1 MKLFKPEHKDSQ
13 QDNMWCCADDSEVSV
28 ADREIQKQLNRAGRE
43 QKHLIKIL
51 LLGAGESGKSTVAK
65 QFRLIHEDNFNDEER
80 IFYTSI
86 IHSNIYSSIKSM
98 VTAGSKLGI
107 EIEDEKCRVISDALI
122 EGSYE
127 WDGELNHQNA
137 KDFSLLWNNPD
148 VQEMYEKRA
157 EYQLSDCAEYYL
169 NNIKRI
175 AKSDYLPTD
184 DDILRSRVKTTGV
197 IETKFKLEGT
207 DFSLVDVGGQR
218 SERRKWMLCF
228 EDVTTVIFCV
238 SLSGYNLKLYE
249 DNTTNRMQE
258 SLMLFQETVN
268 STWFSDKPFILFLN
282 KHDLFLEKVQE
293 QIPLTICFPDYKGD
307 QDPDEM
313 IDFITRKYADTMV
326 DTHTLYVH
334 VTTATDTSNI
344 SAVWMAVRGIIMEE
358 AMKKSG
364 LVV

>member
-1 MKLFKPEHKDSQ
+1 MAL
-13 QDNMWCCADDSEVSV
+13 CCGDDSEVSI

-65 QFRLIHEDNFNDEER
+65 QFRLIHQDEFNDEER

-86 IHSNIYSSIKSM
+86 IHSNIYSSIKAIVS
-98 VTAGSKLGI
+98 AGAKLGI
-107 EIEDEKCRVISDALI
+107 EIEDEKCKEIADSLVD
-122 EGSYE
+122 GSYE
-127 WDGELNHQNA
+127 WDGELNRKSA
-137 KDFSLLWNNPD
+137 KDFGLLWVNPQ
-148 VQEMYEKRA
+148 VEEMYYRRA

-169 NNIKRI
+169 NDLKRI

-207 DFSLVDVGGQR
+207 DFVLVDVGGQR

-249 DNTTNRMQE
+249 DNVTNRMQE

-268 STWFSDKPFILFLN
+268 STWFNDKPFILFLN
-282 KHDLFLEKVQE
+282 KYDLFLEKVEE
-293 QIPLTICFPDYKGD
+293 QIPLTICFPDYKGE
-307 QDPDEM
+307 QDPDVM
-313 IDFITRKYADTMV
+313 IDFITNKYAETMV
-326 DTHTLYVH
+326 ESHTLFVH

-344 SAVWMAVRGIIMEE
+344 RAVWIAVRGIIMEE
-358 AMKKSG
+358 AMKRSG